1 MKKQLMA
8 LFLASILLLIGCSSR
23 SAIPALE
30 DIPSYTQAQLEE
42 ALSGLSNEE
51 MHAAWGEPDGF
62 LSGFWG
68 DIWRFD
74 EASDERVILY
84 YDAEGKVEDIV
95 IRKE

>member
-8 LFLASILLLIGCSSR
+8 LFLASTLLLTGCPSR
-23 SAIPALE
+23 SDIPGLE
-30 DIPSYTQAQLEE
+30 EIPSYTQAQLEE
-42 ALSGLSNEE
+42 ELSGLSNEE

-74 EASDERVILY
+74 EAGDGQVILY
-84 YDAEGKVEDIV
+84 YGAEGTVEDIV
-95 IRKE
+95 VRKD